1 MEAHSIKSTRLNF
14 LLGRMA
20 QKKSTTRRAASK
32 TPQPPKAPAESPSRN
47 DRRHS
52 SDRAID
58 QRSDFERDRDRV
70 LYSSAFRRLAG
81 VTQVVHAA
89 EGHIFHNRLTHTL
102 KVAQVGR
109 RLAEHLVSSE
119 PTELIEAVGGIDP
132 NVVETAALAHDLGH
146 PPFGHIAEEE
156 LDKELTSRGIAD
168 GYEGN
173 AQSFRIV
180 TKVAIKSTGFQGLNL
195 SRASL
200 NAILKYPWSRG
211 IDGKE
216 YRKWGYYYSE
226 KDDFEFAR
234 ALNNPADIRQSAE
247 AALMDWA
254 DDVAYS
260 VHDVDDFYRAGL
272 IPLDR
277 LIKGTRRDD
286 DGREEVDE
294 RERFVEA
301 VYTRWKAESKAGT
314 IKSLN
319 ENDALEFFKSLGSFV
334 DDIKFPFAGTYNQ
347 RAELNFLSSL
357 LIRRYVLGPDRG
369 AKAITLSAASDQ
381 PFIKIDP
388 KLRVEVD
395 LLKELMRY
403 YVFENPALLGQQFG
417 QRRVIKDLF
426 AIFYEAA
433 QSGSATSGLI
443 PPPFCD
449 TLKKIKG
456 TAKRERARLVADLI
470 ASMTEQQALL
480 LHQRLTG
487 IAPGSVRD
495 LIIR

>member
-1 MEAHSIKSTRLNF
+1 MPARKSLKP
-14 LLGRMA
+14 GA
-20 QKKSTTRRAASK
+20 APSRAARKATRSSK
-32 TPQPPKAPAESPSRN
+32 APTQPPTRTDRKHDTDRPA
-47 DRRHS
+47 
-52 SDRAID
+52 D
-58 QRSDFERDRDRV
+58 QRSGFERDRDRV

-81 VTQVVHAA
+81 ITQVVHAA

-109 RLAEHLVSSE
+109 RLAEHLLARDSR
-119 PTELIEAVGGIDP
+119 ELVDAVGGINPD
-132 NVVETAALAHDLGH
+132 VVETAALAHDLGH

-156 LDKELTSRGIAD
+156 LDSELTSRGIAD

-180 TKVAIKSTGFQGLNL
+180 TKVAIKSTDYKGLNL

-216 YRKWGYYYSE
+216 HRKWGYYYSE
-226 KDDFEFAR
+226 KDEFEFAR
-234 ALNNPADIRQSAE
+234 ALNAPAERRQSAE

-277 LIKGTRRDD
+277 LLTGTDDRRSF
-286 DGREEVDE
+286 VDE
-294 RERFVEA
+294 RGRFIEA
-301 VYTRWKAESKAGT
+301 VYNRWKDEDKTET
-314 IKSLN
+314 IKIFNQQNASDFFESLS
-319 ENDALEFFKSLGSFV
+319 DFV
-334 DDIKFPFAGTYNQ
+334 DHILSPFSGTSAQ
-347 RAELNFLSSL
+347 RAEMNFLSSL
-357 LIRRYVLGPDRG
+357 LIRRYILGPDNG
-369 AKAITLSAASDQ
+369 AQAVTLNGSTSG
-381 PFIKIDP
+381 PFVVTDS
-388 KLRVEVD
+388 KLRAEVD

-403 YVFENPALLGQQFG
+403 YVFENPALLAQQLG
-417 QRRVIKDLF
+417 QRRVIKELF
-426 AIFYEAA
+426 DILYEAV
-433 QSGSATSGLI
+433 QPTSKNSGLI
-443 PPPFCD
+443 PPPFSD
-449 TLKKIKG
+449 ILKKISG
-456 TAKRERARLVADLI
+456 SAKRERARLVADLI
-470 ASMTEQQALL
+470 ASMTEQQALVF
-480 LHQRLTG
+480 HQRLTG

>member
-1 MEAHSIKSTRLNF
+1 MPARKAR
-14 LLGRMA
+14 
-20 QKKSTTRRAASK
+20 KKTTASK
-32 TPQPPKAPAESPSRN
+32 QAVKRASQSSKAPAEPPSRN
-47 DRRHS
+47 DRRHNA
-52 SDRAID
+52 DRPTD

-109 RLAEHLVSSE
+109 RLAEHLVGSE
-119 PTELIEAVGGIDP
+119 PPELVEAVGGIDP
-132 NVVETAALAHDLGH
+132 DVVETAALAHDLGH

-156 LDKELTSRGIAD
+156 LDSELTSRGIAD

-180 TKVAIKSTGFQGLNL
+180 TKVAIKSTNYKGLNL

-216 YRKWGYYYSE
+216 HRKWGYYYSE

-234 ALNNPADIRQSAE
+234 ASNTPAERRQSAE

-277 LIKGTRRDD
+277 LLTGGDNRGSFI
-286 DGREEVDE
+286 DE
-294 RERFVEA
+294 RGRFIEA
-301 VYTRWKAESKAGT
+301 IYNRWRSEGRTGT
-314 IKSLN
+314 IKTFDQQSASNFFESL
-319 ENDALEFFKSLGSFV
+319 SSFV
-334 DDIKFPFAGTYNQ
+334 DYILSPFAGTYNQ
-347 RAELNFLSSL
+347 RAEMNFLSSL
-357 LIRRYVLGPDRG
+357 LIRRYILGPDNG
-369 AKAITLSAASDQ
+369 TKAITLSSSGAG
-381 PFIKIDP
+381 PFVKIDSR
-388 KLRVEVD
+388 LRAEVD

-403 YVFENPALLGQQFG
+403 YVFENPALLAQQLG
-417 QRRVIKDLF
+417 QRRVIRDLF
-426 AIFYEAA
+426 NILYEAA
-433 QSGSATSGLI
+433 QPASKNSGLI

-449 TLKKIKG
+449 TLKTITG
-456 TAKRERARLVADLI
+456 SAKRDRARLVADLI

-480 LHQRLTG
+480 FHQRLTG
-487 IAPGSVRD
+487 VAPGSVRD

>member
-1 MEAHSIKSTRLNF
+1 LPARKARKNSAASK
-14 LLGRMA
+14 
-20 QKKSTTRRAASK
+20 RAAKK
-32 TPQPPKAPAESPSRN
+32 TPQPSKAPTEPPSRR
-47 DRRHS
+47 DRRHDA
-52 SDRAID
+52 DRPTD

-109 RLAEHLVSSE
+109 RLAEHLVGSE
-119 PTELIEAVGGIDP
+119 PPELVEAVGGIDP
-132 NVVETAALAHDLGH
+132 DVVETAALAHDLGH

-156 LDKELTSRGIAD
+156 LDSELTKRGIAD

-180 TKVAIKSTGFQGLNL
+180 TKVAIKSTNYNGLNL

-200 NAILKYPWSRG
+200 NAILKYPWRRG
-211 IDGKE
+211 VDGKE
-216 YRKWGYYYSE
+216 HRKWGYYYSE

-234 ALNNPADIRQSAE
+234 ALNPPADRRQSAE

-277 LIKGTRRDD
+277 LLTGGDDRRPF
-286 DGREEVDE
+286 RDE
-294 RERFVEA
+294 RERFIEA
-301 VYTRWKAESKAGT
+301 VYNRWRSEGKTGLIKTLDQESASKFFD
-314 IKSLN
+314 SLS
-319 ENDALEFFKSLGSFV
+319 EFV
-334 DDIKFPFAGTYNQ
+334 DHILLPFAGTYDQ

-357 LIRRYVLGPDRG
+357 LIRRYILGPDSG
-369 AKAITLSAASDQ
+369 TKAITLNSSGSG
-381 PFIKIDP
+381 PFIKVDP
-388 KLRVEVD
+388 RLRAEVD

-403 YVFENPALLGQQFG
+403 YVFENPALLAQQFG
-417 QRRVIKDLF
+417 QRRVIRDLF
-426 AIFYEAA
+426 DIFYKAA
-433 QSGSATSGLI
+433 QPASKTSGLI

-449 TLKKIKG
+449 VLKKITG
-456 TAKRERARLVADLI
+456 AAERERARLVADLI

-480 LHQRLTG
+480 FHQRLTG

-495 LIIR
+495 LIVR